1 MIGQP
6 EHVEK
11 LDRILFHF
19 REYDLGARDRG
30 GIDHTEQYRHPDAVY
45 NVRLREINDKLFAAF
60 VQAEPALS
68 LDLLAR
74 YFVEIIARK
83 HNSAFIINRRGN
95 IRFSL
100 TDHIYF
106 FLVIVYCAKRKKLLE
121 EWFYHNKLDKTT
133 KFVNEFVSSKFPKR
147 NVPTFVSIG
156 IRTAFQQIEVKKG
169 PNSREKRLDSRE
181 KRPVSREKLMNSIEK
196 AFKNVGRLILM
207 AN

>member
-1 MIGQP
+1 MQGCPDSFLEIISVGDGLSKFGQCPEGVNELVPVVGHLCVFKLGQSYVIGQP

-19 REYDLGARDRG
+19 REYDLGAGDRG
-30 GIDHTEQYRHPDAVY
+30 GIDHTEQYRHPDTVY

-100 TDHIYF
+100 TDHVYF
-106 FLVIVYCAKRKKLLE
+106 FPCYCLLRKAE
-121 EWFYHNKLDKTT
+121 ETT
-133 KFVNEFVSSKFPKR
+133 
-147 NVPTFVSIG
+147 
-156 IRTAFQQIEVKKG
+156 
-169 PNSREKRLDSRE
+169 
-181 KRPVSREKLMNSIEK
+181 
-196 AFKNVGRLILM
+196 
-207 AN
+207 